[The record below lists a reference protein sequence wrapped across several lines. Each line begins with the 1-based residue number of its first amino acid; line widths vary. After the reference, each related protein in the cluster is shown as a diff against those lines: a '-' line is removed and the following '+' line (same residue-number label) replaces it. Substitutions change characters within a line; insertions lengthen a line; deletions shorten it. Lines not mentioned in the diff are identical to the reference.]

1 MSGADV
7 CGAMSGG
14 ARLDDAAV
22 GALQDV
28 LATEHAALWSYS
40 LAVAFLARPGRRR
53 ADGHRGA
60 PHAAGRRRGDP
71 DQVGQRPVSAQ
82 PAYTTPQPVVD
93 AKSAAGLLVTAE
105 TDAAAA
111 WRSLLER
118 GADRA
123 LRRAGLDA
131 LTDTAAAAPAGVA
144 VVGAVPAVP
153 VFPGRPDPGRAPER
167 ERHRPQPR
175 VRRRGRQ
182 RLARRSTTAASSS
195 VL

>member
-1 MSGADV
+1 V
-7 CGAMSGG
+7 SGG
-14 ARLDDAAV
+14 AAHLDEAAV

-40 LAVAFLARPGRRR
+40 LAVAFLPPDQIAAARTDTAAHRTLR
-53 ADGHRGA
+53 AA
-60 PHAAGRRRGDP
+60 VEVTLT
-71 DQVGQRPVSAQ
+71 QVGQRPVSAQ

-131 LTDTAAAAPAGVA
+131 LTDTAARCARWRG

-153 VFPGRPDPGRAPER
+153 VFPGRP
-167 ERHRPQPR
+167 
-175 VRRRGRQ
+175 
-182 RLARRSTTAASSS
+182 
-195 VL
+195 